1 MQAQQAQE
9 AARQQ
14 ALLQKEKEK
23 AQQEA
28 AKAHKISD
36 KKAEKELRAKQKAE
50 ARAARKAASNFKYY
64 LAFIFFVFLLFMI
77 GFLPEINE
85 FFNRRRIEQEQ
96 AINAT
101 ITTGTLSCEM
111 VSNDE
116 RFDYSYQATF
126 NFRDNKMYRLNFK
139 TTVKGDRNLD
149 ALDLSEMKNQCDLLE
164 SQISGTNGVR
174 VSCSLN
180 EGVYVNEQMLDYSS
194 LNVDDVTT
202 AYLEAG
208 GTYPNYVYEQ
218 NIDDIE
224 KQMKSS
230 NYTCERRK

>member
-1 MQAQQAQE
+1 
-9 AARQQ
+9 
-14 ALLQKEKEK
+14 
-23 AQQEA
+23 
-28 AKAHKISD
+28 
-36 KKAEKELRAKQKAE
+36 
-50 ARAARKAASNFKYY
+50 
-64 LAFIFFVFLLFMI
+64 
-77 GFLPEINE
+77 
-85 FFNRRRIEQEQ
+85 
-96 AINAT
+96 
-101 ITTGTLSCEM
+101 M